1 MRRDVQLFL
10 NKDVQVPARV
20 STTNLY
26 EDNHLNS
33 EHGTIHDFV
42 NHSVIKNGKVKLTS
56 ISGSEASISQS
67 GLALEPS
74 KKYVAKITGL
84 EYPAEKLVVNRV
96 FNSEAFNN
104 STWNKVSTNV
114 TANSTSSPIGTTT
127 ADKVTRTSTGANYLK
142 TETSKGALQETYT
155 SSVYVKQGS
164 GDYFAMRVQGSY
176 PSRVDLRFRFSTG
189 SVTYYAAS
197 SNYTAISSNAER
209 VGNGWFRIS
218 MTYTTDAHTNVSNVL
233 ASRSTNGNIDNG
245 DTSSTAFCYVWG
257 YQFETGSELSPY
269 VTNTSSTEASYSY
282 VNRKVQ
288 TVSNYLNYSNQLSR
302 TEWIKAGLT
311 NTDGQ
316 LDHLGKFTGSRIQSV
331 NSLATSYVYQENY
344 NYTSTEDFIFSFY
357 VKSGDANYASI
368 RLAVFTNSGTS
379 LYSYL
384 VVNLSDGSTS
394 GVSDTIGLNFTTV
407 EYQYDGW
414 YKVSMG
420 GSNSDIQR
428 IQPLVSPRYD
438 LGSPFTSHTT
448 AGLPYMYV
456 SGLQLQENTTEGQYI
471 ATSSA
476 SPFIIST
483 TPNKI
488 EISDTVDG
496 TGGLLEVIYPEE
508 GTINL
513 SIPFTTNNNTGELY
527 LRTSNSSSTF
537 EILATEISL
546 FERIDA
552 STSSRDFSVDLFDFE
567 DISIVDKI
575 KDVRDISKVF
585 TEYSQKFTVPA
596 SANNNELFSHFYDE
610 EVISGFDH
618 RLKHA
623 ATIRIG
629 GADYK
634 HGRLSL
640 LSSSMKDGRPYSY
653 SVVFYGNTVKLNDLI
668 GDDQLSDLTGT
679 ILDALDLEYTS
690 ANILGLMKY
699 GMSFNSS
706 NELVMNTTSGVSE
719 PTPDVFVPFISADSH
734 YFYDS
739 ADLVQ
744 VKDRVDSR
752 NVKFGST
759 QAKKGI
765 YYKDMK
771 LAVKVKYVIQAI
783 EEKYGI
789 VFSDDFF
796 NENTEAFN
804 ELSLFL
810 HKEKGS
816 ISNQLE
822 ATNESFTLS
831 ELIRTNVSNDWRGE
845 GGGSYGQDET
855 GWTNDYLSIVD
866 LDSWVSTGRLL
877 YPDIYT
883 YRIDYDVEVVGAG
896 EYTIE
901 IQDISSGA
909 TGSSDYFWA
918 GAGNKTVSHV
928 FTSGTLGTGIHDD
941 VIYMHTQP
949 RFKVTTQSGIT
960 SFAIKNFTIQYV
972 RASSIIESPSLNDFI
987 LAYSGANATDYEY
1000 NAEASQVISGGVSL
1014 QSQLPN
1020 MKTIDFLTSI
1030 FKMFNLTAYF
1040 VPDNDISP
1048 FAGQIRV
1055 RPLDAY
1061 YLSGKEVDIS
1071 SFVDSSRTIVSR
1083 NKLFST
1089 VEYEYS
1095 DHKTLASI
1103 KQNQRTGDTFGSEV
1117 MNNLNN
1123 NLSAPIA
1130 FDGGKY
1136 KVKANFEKVMY
1147 ERMTDQSDET
1157 TAMPIQWGWMA
1168 SKDENPVVGKAL
1180 LFYPLYEDVSTEVD
1194 AASVA
1199 VSLDFDSS
1207 IYDKSG
1213 DLVTSTHTAFSDY
1226 FRPSNSLRDNGSS
1239 LNFGSEYDEWYV
1251 WEGAGSN
1258 EKSLFS
1264 LYHKNYLTSIYD
1276 LQSRLVTVDT
1286 YLPIHIVMNLKLQDI
1301 VIINRKK
1308 YRINSLDLNITTG
1321 KAKME
1326 LMNDIAYANI
1336 SVGAVSIK
1344 QLLKTSGTT
1353 VVGIDDPSFNNSVSY
1368 LVYVDGIYAK
1378 TSNSVRFSLDSTF
1391 IGGGGNSVTVRK
1403 VINYDN
1409 YTTVESEDS
1418 NAITVTL

>member
-10 NKDVQVPARV
+10 NKDVQVPASV
-20 STTNLY
+20 STTSLY
-26 EDNHLNS
+26 ADNYLNS
-33 EHGTIHDFV
+33 EDETIHDFV
-42 NHSVIKNGKVKLTS
+42 NHSAINDGKVKLTS
-56 ISGSEASISQS
+56 ISGSEASVSQS

-84 EYPAEKLVVNRV
+84 EYPAEKLVVNRI
-96 FNSEAFNN
+96 FNSEAFN
-104 STWNKVSTNV
+104 SWSKVSATV
-114 TANSTSSPIGTTT
+114 ASNSTSSPIGTTT
-127 ADKVTRTSTGANYLK
+127 ADTISRTSTSANYLK
-142 TETSKGALQETYT
+142 KTINKEALQETYT

-164 GDYFAMRVQGSY
+164 GDYFAMRVQGNY
-176 PSRVDLRFRFSTG
+176 PSRIDLRFQFSTESIIYLVG
-189 SVTYYAAS
+189 SA
-197 SNYTAISSNAER
+197 NFTAISSSVEK
-209 VGNGWFRIS
+209 VGNGWFRMS
-218 MTYTTDAHTNVSNVL
+218 MTYTTDT
-233 ASRSTNGNIDNG
+233 STNMHNMCAPRSNSGNIDSSGSNA
-245 DTSSTAFCYVWG
+245 TSFCYVWG
-257 YQFETGSELSPY
+257 YQAETGSELSPY
-269 VTNTSSTEASYSY
+269 VANASSTIASYSY
-282 VNRKVQ
+282 VNRRVQ
-288 TVSNYLNYSNQLSR
+288 TVSNYLNYNNDLSNAA
-302 TEWIKAGLT
+302 WIKGSTT

-316 LDHLGKFTGSRIQSV
+316 KDHLGGLNAAKVQS
-331 NSLATSYVYQENY
+331 NTSLQTSYTYQNNY
-344 NYTSTEDFIFSFY
+344 NYTSTEDFVFSFY
-357 VKSGDANYASI
+357 VKSGDANYAAI
-368 RLAVFTNSGTS
+368 RLGVFTNSGST
-379 LYSYL
+379 LYS
-384 VVNLSDGSTS
+384 NITIKLSDGSTS
-394 GVSDTIGLNFTTV
+394 NVSDAIGLNFTTV

-428 IQPLVSPRYD
+428 IQPLISPRYD
-438 LGSPFTSHTT
+438 LGGPFTTPST

-456 SGLQLQENTTEGQYI
+456 SGLQLQENTTAGQYI
-471 ATSSA
+471 IS
-476 SPFIIST
+476 ST
-483 TPNKI
+483 TGPVIVSTVANKI

-496 TGGLLEVIYPEE
+496 TGGLLEVIYLEE

-513 SIPFTTNNNTGELY
+513 SIPFTTNANTGELY
-527 LRTSNSSSTF
+527 LRTSNPSSTF
-537 EILATEISL
+537 EVLATEISL

-679 ILDALDLEYTS
+679 ILDALDLEYNS

-706 NELVMNTTSGVSE
+706 NELVMNTTNGVSE
-719 PTPDVFVPFISADSH
+719 PTPDVFVPFISAESH

-739 ADLVQ
+739 ADLAQ

-771 LAVKVKYVIQAI
+771 LAVKVKYVIKAI

-822 ATNESFTLS
+822 STSDSFTLS
-831 ELIRTNVSNDWRGE
+831 ELIRTNSPNDWRGE
-845 GGGSYGQDET
+845 GGGSWGQDET

-866 LDSWVSTGRLL
+866 LDSWVSTGGLV
-877 YPDIYT
+877 YPEIYT

-909 TGSSDYFWA
+909 TGSSDYSWV
-918 GAGNKTVSHV
+918 GAGDKSVSHV
-928 FTSGTLGTGIHDD
+928 FTSGTSGTGVHDD

-972 RASSIIESPSLNDFI
+972 KASSLVESPSLNDFT
-987 LAYSGANATDYEY
+987 LVTNGATATDYEY
-1000 NAEASQVISGGVSL
+1000 NAEASQAISDGVSL

-1040 VPDNDISP
+1040 VPDNDISA

-1061 YLSGKEVDIS
+1061 YLSGKEVDVS
-1071 SFVDSSRTIVSR
+1071 KFVDSSKSVVSR

-1157 TAMPIQWGWMA
+1157 TAMPLQWGWMA

-1180 LFYPLYEDVSTEVD
+1180 LFYPLYEDVSTYDD
-1194 AASVA
+1194 AASA
-1199 VSLDFDSS
+1199 TVSLDFDSS

-1239 LNFGSEYDEWYV
+1239 LHFGSEYDEWYV

-1258 EKSLFS
+1258 EKSLFN

-1308 YRINSLDLNITTG
+1308 YRINTLDLNITTG

-1336 SVGAVSIK
+1336 IVEAVSIRQSDK
-1344 QLLKTSGTT
+1344 FFGTSIIR
-1353 VVGIDDPSFNNSVSY
+1353 VDDPSFNSSVSY
-1368 LVYVDGIYAK
+1368 LVYVDGVYAK
-1378 TSNSVRFSLDSTF
+1378 TVNSVRFTMNSTF
-1391 IGGGGNSVTVRK
+1391 IGAGGNSVTVRK

-1409 YTTVESEDS
+1409 YTTIESEDS